1 MYDMDESSSF
11 NGFIL
16 LVLLKFFSKCTM
28 NQVACSLYLVRF
40 PKILARLLTKEEE
53 MKFNEFVPE
62 WEIGNL
68 DALLVPYINQKYDT
82 RFIRGIKELFAR
94 GLISIEGEDVRL
106 TSSIEI
112 PSKSDAITSIENKA
126 YFSSLVVKRTEISI
140 LNEKISRI
148 VGEEQWEIFSSSTV

>member
-1 MYDMDESSSF
+1 
-11 NGFIL
+11 
-16 LVLLKFFSKCTM
+16 
-28 NQVACSLYLVRF
+28 
-40 PKILARLLTKEEE
+40 

-106 TSSIEI
+106 TSSIEF
-112 PSKSDAITSIENKA
+112 PSKSDAIMSIENKA
-126 YFSSLVVKRTEISI
+126 YFSSLVVKRTDISI

-148 VGEEQWEIFSSSTV
+148 VGEEQWGIFSSSTV